1 MVRLVTC
8 LLAALAMAG
17 CASNVVTDYNP
28 STSFGNYN
36 TWAYG
41 ADAGADSFMSL
52 DGSRVK
58 SALERELA
66 GKAMKPVSSAE
77 ADVLVNWHIVKKER
91 LEQSGLGLGF
101 GFGTGNFG
109 WGLSAPPP
117 VREVDEGK
125 LVIELADAQSRQ
137 VIWRATGKRYLNE
150 NQSPE
155 TRRKLIDEVVQEMF
169 TKYPPGLD

>member
-1 MVRLVTC
+1 MMRFLTC
-8 LLAALAMAG
+8 AVVALALTG
-17 CASNVVTDYNP
+17 CASNVVTDYD
-28 STSFGNYN
+28 SAAVFGNYN
-36 TWAYG
+36 TWAY
-41 ADAGADSFMSL
+41 ADDAGSDAFMSL

-58 SALERELA
+58 SALERELE
-66 GKAMKPVSSAE
+66 GKDMTLVSAAE
-77 ADVLVNWHIVKKER
+77 ADVLVNWHIAKEER

-125 LVIELADAQSRQ
+125 LIVELADAQSRQ
-137 VIWRATGKRYLNE
+137 VIWRAASKRYLNE

-155 TRRKLIDEVVQEMF
+155 TRRTLIDEVVQEMF
-169 TKYPPGLD
+169 TKYPPGMD